1 MIFLRSLLAASLSP
15 LALLPLTLLP
25 LSPAMA
31 PVSPASAA
39 ETACAPPAKIMARV
53 ELLFGFGSTWTRVSE
68 RHWDHFVSHE
78 ISPRF
83 PEGYSLFEG
92 KGQWRNKA
100 GRVTRESSRMLLI
113 WYDPTPEA
121 NQKIEAIRKAY
132 KDQYRQEAVLRADG
146 SSCVS
151 F

>member
-1 MIFLRSLLAASLSP
+1 
-15 LALLPLTLLP
+15 
-25 LSPAMA
+25 
-31 PVSPASAA
+31 
-39 ETACAPPAKIMARV
+39 MARV

-68 RHWDHFVSHE
+68 RHWDRFVNHE

-100 GRVTRESSRMLLI
+100 GHITRESSRMLLI
-113 WYDPTPEA
+113 WYDATPEA

-132 KDQYRQEAVLRADG
+132 KDQYHQEAVLRADG